1 MPPSSLFL
9 VLRRLRAPLIA
20 LILIYALTIAGLVI
34 IPGADERG
42 HPVRMDFLHAFYFV
56 SYTATTIG
64 FGEIPHAFTDAQRLW
79 VTFCIYLT
87 VIGWS
92 YAFVKLLALLQ
103 DPWFRQALL
112 TQHFRLQ
119 VQRLTEPFCI
129 VCAYGDTGSL
139 LCRALDDLG
148 RRFVVIDLEAARV
161 AEVDVAGYRMD
172 APALTGD
179 ACNPEILLTAGLRH
193 RCCHAVLALTNDD
206 RVNLAIAAAAR
217 LLNPDITVLGRADKP
232 ATAADMALFR
242 VDHLIDPHRKFGD
255 YLAMAIESPGSYQL
269 QQWLTGMPGT
279 SLGRQTEPPRGH
291 WIVYGEGLFADA
303 VTQRLQS
310 LDMTVVSRLTSRSA
324 RTASVAEPPR
334 EWTDAAASTRS
345 LSDLIASADIDSARG
360 FVAGSDDDI
369 RNLSIVV
376 AARQMKPDL
385 FFVVRQNREISQ
397 ALFEAF
403 QSDITVTSSAVVVHE
418 CLARL
423 NTPLLPRFLS
433 HVATQNDAWADAT
446 LLKLRTCASREV
458 PTIWTVELTDS
469 AAPACVDLLRLPS
482 VVLRLDHLI
491 RDPDNREAHLPSVA
505 LMITRRDGTEL
516 IMPPSDTALEIGDHI
531 LFAGTPTCERRQAI
545 AVLNVNVLQ
554 YVYFGRYVPTSW
566 VWRKALNGWKGAS
579 L

>member
-1 MPPSSLFL
+1 MPSSSLF
-9 VLRRLRAPLIA
+9 VILRRLRAPLIA
-20 LILIYALTIAGLVI
+20 LILIYALTITGLVI
-34 IPGADERG
+34 IPGVDEQG

-64 FGEIPHAFTDAQRLW
+64 FGELPRAFTAAQRLW
-79 VTFCIYLT
+79 VTCCIYLT

-103 DPWFRQALL
+103 DPWLRQALQ
-112 TQHFRLQ
+112 TQHFKLQ

-148 RRFVVIDLEAARV
+148 RRFVVIDLDGSRV

-179 ACNPEILLTAGLRH
+179 ACNPETLLMAGLRH

-232 ATAADMALFR
+232 ATTTDMALFR

-255 YLAMAIESPGSYQL
+255 YLATAIESPGSYQL

-279 SLGRQTEPPRGH
+279 SLGRQTEPPRGP

-310 LDMTVVSRLTSRSA
+310 LDRAISRLTGSGA
-324 RTASVAEPPR
+324 RTPGFAEPPPER
-334 EWTDAAASTRS
+334 TDAAASAGS
-345 LSDLIASADIDSARG
+345 LSDLIARADVGNARG

-369 RNLSIVV
+369 GNLSIVV
-376 AARQMKPDL
+376 AARRIKPDL
-385 FFVVRQNREISQ
+385 FFVVRQNRKTSQ
-397 ALFEAF
+397 RLFEAF
-403 QSDITVTSSAVVVHE
+403 QSDITVTSSEIVVHE

-423 NTPLLPRFLS
+423 NTPLLPRFLD
-433 HVATQNDAWADAT
+433 HVAAQDDAWADAT
-446 LLKLRTCASREV
+446 LLKLRTRVSREV

-469 AAPACVDLLRLPS
+469 AAPACSDLVRLPS

-491 RDPDNREAHLPSVA
+491 RDPDDREAHLPGVA
-505 LMITRRDGTEL
+505 LMITRRGGQEL
-516 IMPPSDTALEIGDHI
+516 IMPASDTPLAIGDHI
-531 LFAGTPTCERRQAI
+531 LFAGTPACERRQAT
-545 AVLNVNVLQ
+545 ALLNVNVLQ
-554 YVYFGRYVPTSW
+554 YLYFGRYVPTSW
-566 VWRKALNGWKGAS
+566 LLRKALNGRTTAS
-579 L
+579 